1 MRKGINKDMSEDR
14 KIQILGKV
22 IEHFI
27 QTAQPV
33 GSKTIIVTYNF
44 DVSPATVRNDMA
56 ALEKA
61 GFIMQPHT
69 SAGRVPTDKGYRL
82 YVDKLADFKKAQDKA
97 AATLSS
103 LRTQS
108 KKHHAKQKVQEAV
121 QLLNRAT
128 PNLTFATIPA
138 NDRTFFMGFSKLLRQ
153 PEFMDSPMQACQ
165 VMEVVEDRQQ
175 FIQGLRRIKSGHETK
190 ILIGPENILQGIESC
205 SMIVTEYEVEGYKGH
220 MGVLGSK
227 RMPYAFNSS
236 LVSQVRDLLESNQ
249 I

>member
-1 MRKGINKDMSEDR
+1 MDNDR

-33 GSKTIIVTYNF
+33 GSKTIILTYNF

-56 ALEKA
+56 ALEKE
-61 GFIMQPHT
+61 GLIMQPHT

-82 YVDKLADFKKAQDKA
+82 YVDQLADYEKATALAHDTLNELRNQQEEYHVKQRVQDA
-97 AATLSS
+97 I
-103 LRTQS
+103 
-108 KKHHAKQKVQEAV
+108 

-128 PNLTFATIPA
+128 PNVAFATIPA

-153 PEFMDSPMQACQ
+153 PEFMEAPMQASQ
-165 VMEVVEDRQQ
+165 VMEVIEDSPQ
-175 FIQGLRRIKSGHETK
+175 FIQGLKSLDLGKETR
-190 ILIGPENILQGIESC
+190 ILIGPENILDGIDSC
-205 SMIVTEYEVEGYKGH
+205 SMIVTEYEIDGYRGYI
-220 MGVLGSK
+220 GVLGSK
-227 RMPYAFNSS
+227 RMPYAFNRA
-236 LVSQVRDLLESNQ
+236 LVDEVRNLLETNQ